1 MLEHGFDV
9 GDARGD
15 GGIAAEPARL
25 AAAPEVEAGEG
36 EAGLRKIL
44 ASRRYLSLSLEAPMP
59 WQAITQG
66 AGWRRGRCSTPT
78 TEAPAMDSAK
88 GSLITTREDRRGRRC

>member
-1 MLEHGFDV
+1 MTLEVLEHGFDI

-36 EAGLRKIL
+36 EAGLRKVLGEQEVLVAVLGGAHAMAGDHAGRGL
-44 ASRRYLSLSLEAPMP
+44 APR
-59 WQAITQG
+59 
-66 AGWRRGRCSTPT
+66 
-78 TEAPAMDSAK
+78 
-88 GSLITTREDRRGRRC
+88 